1 MIRFKSW
8 ACPVA
13 LALSLASMQL
23 VLGNDLLKSQIF
35 DAQHYIY
42 CCKLFWHLSEAP
54 HLAATSLRLNGPVM
68 PLLSGLASLSGGLL
82 ADGNIVVTP
91 FVVIIALVYAL
102 TVGLVAGFTGWLSKS
117 PIWALLAGL
126 SYALYLPAQL
136 AATLFLSET
145 PTAFLL
151 LAVIWAQVL
160 VLAFERL
167 KKYRQA
173 QFAAVVCGLMVA
185 TIAMV
190 KTALLPGVLLVTMA
204 LFVYLPRLQRWL
216 ISSMV
221 LCGAGLV
228 FLSYAGCLYTLSGCF
243 ELLPSR
249 DPAMNM
255 AVGCDYEVD
264 AWECKPMPFITY
276 QGTFQKPLI
285 TLSQAIKTSPLG
297 FCQLTINKALRA
309 WDMPW
314 LSCRRVV
321 FGWSDL
327 LPRIQHT
334 LLVALAASMIFVTAC
349 GIRLARFMTCRNLAL
364 AGLIVMVMG
373 HFVFVLFESQ
383 PRYMF
388 TAMPLLV
395 VLSCNSLARLPIWR
409 RVVAF
414 VVAMLIAVVLYLLSD
429 RQGPI
434 ANQPEPIRGCTFSL
448 AQEFKGSENVP
459 YLIFSV
465 RDFDSGL
472 PVVLQINEDKLQVS
486 AKPLVAASDFEYK
499 PIVEDLAATV
509 CRARGLKGPFELWDW
524 YAIALPQNVLLANSI
539 EQGLKKVSP
548 VNIAFSINKDFYCQ
562 TSVLSPS
569 GTITMPALYYRSL
582 SRLESSPDG
591 LDLRPP
597 VELRIGARASLN
609 KSLSQSKRVPLIF
622 YATKDSRLAHN
633 DRWTVYPVE
642 DVTMIGSS
650 K

>member
-1 MIRFKSW
+1 MIKFWSW

-23 VLGNDLLKSQIF
+23 MLGSDLLKSQIF

-54 HLAATSLRLNGPVM
+54 LLAATSLRLNGPVM
-68 PLLSGLASLSGGLL
+68 PLLSCLASLCGGLL

-91 FVVIIALVYAL
+91 FVVIMTLVYAI
-102 TVGLVAGFTGWLSKS
+102 TVALVAGFTGWLSKS
-117 PIWALLAGL
+117 PIWALIAGMA
-126 SYALYLPAQL
+126 YALYLPAQL

-145 PTAFLL
+145 PTALLL
-151 LAVIWAQVL
+151 LAVIWAQVM

-173 QFAAVVCGLMVA
+173 QVAAVSCGLMVA

-190 KTALLPGVLLVTMA
+190 KTALLPGVLLVTLA
-204 LFVYLPRLQRWL
+204 LFVYLPRLQRWI
-216 ISSMV
+216 ISSLV

-228 FLSYAGCLYTLSGCF
+228 FLSYASCLYTLSGCF

-285 TLSQAIKTSPLG
+285 TLSQSIKTSTLG
-297 FCQLTINKALRA
+297 FCQLTTNKALRA

-314 LSCRRVV
+314 LSCRRVI
-321 FGWSDL
+321 FGWPDL

-334 LLVALAASMIFVTAC
+334 LVVALAASMILVTAC
-349 GIRLARFMTCRNLAL
+349 GIRLTRFMTCRNLAL
-364 AGLIVMVMG
+364 AGLIVMVMS

-395 VLSCNSLARLPIWR
+395 VLSCGALARLSIRR
-409 RVVAF
+409 RVVVF
-414 VVAMLIAVVLYLLSD
+414 LIAMSFAVVLYLLSD

-434 ANQPEPIRGCTFSL
+434 ANQPEPIRGCTL
-448 AQEFKGSENVP
+448 KMTQESKSSGNAP
-459 YLIFSV
+459 YLIFSA
-465 RDFDSGL
+465 RDFDPGL
-472 PVVLQINEDKLQVS
+472 PVNLQINEDKLQTS
-486 AKPLVAASDFEYK
+486 AEPLVTASDFEYK
-499 PIVEDLAATV
+499 PIVEDMSATV
-509 CRARGLKGPFELWDW
+509 CRARELKGPADLWDW
-524 YAIALPQNVLLANSI
+524 YAIALPRNVLLTNSI
-539 EQGLKKVSP
+539 KQGLIQVSP
-548 VNIAFSINKDFYCQ
+548 ISIAFSINKDFYCQ

-569 GTITMPALYYRSL
+569 GMITMPALYYRSL

-597 VELRIGARASLN
+597 VELKLGSRASLN
-609 KSLSQSKRVPLIF
+609 QSLNQSKRVPLIF

-633 DRWTVYPVE
+633 DRWTLYPVR
-642 DVTMIGSS
+642 DVTLMESS